1 MIHVPVEKS
10 VFAVSSTFI
19 FHRHLM
25 NMLVSIKSHYVHC
38 FSRSKERAP
47 KKPRK
52 KKPYKY
58 WDVPPPG
65 FEHITP
71 MQYKAMQGKIAQ
83 RERVLDKNW
92 K

>member
-1 MIHVPVEKS
+1 MGGGKVLVIRS
-10 VFAVSSTFI
+10 VKLNILAFIIVVFVCTF
-19 FHRHLM
+19 
-25 NMLVSIKSHYVHC
+25 
-38 FSRSKERAP
+38 FSRSKERSSAS

-71 MQYKAMQGKIAQ
+71 MQYKAMQGMKLMIS
-83 RERVLDKNW
+83 
-92 K
+92 